1 MVGPLRGPSASETG
15 QAFAAGLCNRYA
27 RARGRYGS
35 RCLIALFTSVL
46 RVRLPDYLPDFRGV
60 KGEEDQWEKERGS
73 MGKGERASGKGGKS
87 QWEKKKGPVGKRC
100 LTPDRV
106 RASAEPNILSE

>member
-1 MVGPLRGPSASETG
+1 MY
-15 QAFAAGLCNRYA
+15 NRYA
-27 RARGRYGS
+27 RARN
-35 RCLIALFTSVL
+35 
-46 RVRLPDYLPDFRGV
+46 VRNPMPHSPLYVCAPREVAGLLPDFLGV
-60 KGEEDQWEKERGS
+60 SGKAGQWEKWEGS
-73 MGKGERASGKGGKS
+73 VGKGRRVSGKGGKS